1 MTSVSEKY
9 FHLKQSVFHIS
20 FVRDFFFCLFSK
32 KAEGGCVIQHSKL
45 GTEPTQQP
53 CFSSVSSPNDS
64 VANINI

>member
-20 FVRDFFFCLFSK
+20 FVRDFFCLFSK

-45 GTEPTQQP
+45 GTEPTVCRFQ
-53 CFSSVSSPNDS
+53 
-64 VANINI
+64 